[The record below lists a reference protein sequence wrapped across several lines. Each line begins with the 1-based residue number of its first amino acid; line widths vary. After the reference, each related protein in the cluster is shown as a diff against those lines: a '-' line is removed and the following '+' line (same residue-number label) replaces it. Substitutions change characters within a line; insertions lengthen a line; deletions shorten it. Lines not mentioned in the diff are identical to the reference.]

1 MLLTG
6 GSSGIG
12 AATAILLAKNGIKVY
27 AGSRRG
33 TVADSHP
40 NIVPVKL
47 DVNDA
52 ETTRLVV
59 ERIVQ
64 EEGRLDAVIC
74 NAGAGIYGP
83 LEGTIEEEAREQF
96 ETTYFGSFKTIEA
109 CLPVFRKQN
118 FGRIITVT
126 SVMAVLQLPF
136 QGLYSSAKAALLSL
150 SQSLSLELKGTGIE
164 CCSILPGDV
173 STGFTSARKK
183 TEAARR
189 EDSPYRDK
197 MTPDFFRI
205 SAEEIE
211 KPKVRVM
218 DCIPNVLEIPEVIL
232 EMEAVDG
239 ELKADPE
246 KNLAKI
252 EKDELG
258 GMAPSVIANAIFRQ
272 LRRRHMAVRV
282 IPRIDY
288 KAVGFLV
295 RVLPAKWVL
304 SILNLIY

>member
-1 MLLTG
+1 MEVKTVLLTG

-12 AATAILLAKNGIKVY
+12 AATALMLAKYGMKVY
-27 AGSRRG
+27 AASRRG
-33 TVADSHP
+33 TVTESHP
-40 NIVPVKL
+40 SIVPVKL

-59 ERIVQ
+59 ERIIQ
-64 EEGRLDAVIC
+64 EEGHLDAVVC

-83 LEGTIEEEAREQF
+83 LEGTTEEEAREQF
-96 ETTYFGSFKTIEA
+96 ETTYFGSLKTIEA
-109 CLPVFRKQN
+109 CLPAFRRQG

-126 SVMAVLQLPF
+126 SVMAILQLPF
-136 QGLYSSAKAALLSL
+136 QSLYSSAKAALLSL
-150 SQSLSLELKGTGIE
+150 SQSLSLELKGSGIE

-173 STGFTSARKK
+173 ATGFTSARKK
-183 TEAARR
+183 TAAALD
-189 EDSPYRDK
+189 EGSPY
-197 MTPDFFRI
+197 
-205 SAEEIE
+205 
-211 KPKVRVM
+211 
-218 DCIPNVLEIPEVIL
+218 
-232 EMEAVDG
+232 
-239 ELKADPE
+239 KARME

-258 GMAPSVIANAIFRQ
+258 GMSPDVIASAICRQ

-304 SILNLIY
+304 AILNMIY